1 MNTGVL
7 LINLGTPDAPTPE
20 AVGRYLRE
28 FLMDPFVIDMPAP
41 LRWFLVNVLIVPRRK
56 YQSAE
61 AYQKVQMPEGSP
73 LLVYTRALAHEVARR
88 LGTPASGVLLS
99 ESEQAGGLELGTHA
113 SGVLLPESEQAGGL
127 RTQDESYVVEYGM
140 RYGNPSIKSALQNL
154 KSRGVSRII
163 VLPLYPQYAESSFET
178 AVVETKR
185 SARELGCDGLLT
197 FLPEFYKDAGF
208 IKSWAEHLR
217 AHLDPE
223 TTDHVVFSFHGLPVR
238 HLTKF
243 HQNAAYRASAE
254 CCTEVT
260 SDNQRCYR
268 AQCFA
273 TARAIADYLELDSQ
287 DYTVSFQSRLGRA
300 EWIGPNTVDVL
311 PDLAQRGLKRIAV
324 ACPSFVCDCLET
336 LEEIGMRGRETFQ
349 AAGGERLQ
357 LIPSLNCDSRWT
369 DAVVNLIRSSPVSE
383 AQP

>member
-1 MNTGVL
+1 MSTGVL

-28 FLMDPFVIDMPAP
+28 FLMDPFVIDIPAP
-41 LRWFLVNVLIVPRRK
+41 LRWLFVNVLIVPRRK
-56 YQSAE
+56 HQSAA
-61 AYQKVQMPEGSP
+61 AYQKVQMSEGSP
-73 LLVYTRALAHEVARR
+73 LLVHTRALAHEVARR
-88 LGTPASGVLLS
+88 LGT
-99 ESEQAGGLELGTHA
+99 HA
-113 SGVLLPESEQAGGL
+113 SPLPYPESEPAGSL
-127 RTQDESYVVEYGM
+127 RTGDGNYIVEFGM

-154 KSRGVSRII
+154 KSRGAARII

-185 SARELGCDGLLT
+185 SARQLGCEAMLT
-197 FLPEFYKDAGF
+197 FLPEFYNDAGF

-217 AHLDPE
+217 AHIEPE

-238 HLTKF
+238 HLTRF
-243 HQNAAYRASAE
+243 HSNAAHSPSAE

-260 SDNQRCYR
+260 SANQRCYR

-273 TARAIADYLELDSQ
+273 TARAIADYLELDRQ

-311 PDLAQRGLKRIAV
+311 GDLARRGLKRIAV

-336 LEEIGMRGRETFQ
+336 LEEIGLRGQETFQ
-349 AAGGERLQ
+349 TAGGERLQ
-357 LIPSLNCDSRWT
+357 LIPSLNSDSRWT
-369 DAVVNLIRSSPVSE
+369 AALVNLIRTSPVSE
-383 AQP
+383 ARP